1 MYGFFIY
8 LPNIYSFPEFLLVF
22 FYEYLLFSY
31 TLDFLTRIDGQMLT
45 I

>member
-31 TLDFLTRIDGQMLT
+31 TLGHLGLNRVYILT

>member
-1 MYGFFIY
+1 MYGFFLY
-8 LPNIYSFPEFLLVF
+8 LPNIYSFSEILLVL

-31 TLDFLTRIDGQMLT
+31 TLDFLTRIDGQMLA